1 MKSLADK
8 NKDRQFKNNFKL
20 QFQMT
25 IFTSNR
31 VEMGAN

>member
-8 NKDRQFKNNFKL
+8 NKDRQFQNNFKL

-25 IFTSNR
+25 TFTSKR
-31 VEMGAN
+31 L